1 VPFVFGGCL
10 ILLKD
15 GEMILPAIVSAGA
28 RALIVFVSEVP

>member
-15 GEMILPAIVSAGA
+15 GKVILPAIVGAGA
-28 RALIVFVSEVP
+28 RALIVFISEVP

>member
-1 VPFVFGGCL
+1 VPFVFAGYL

-15 GEMILPAIVSAGA
+15 GEGTLPAIVTAGA